1 MHPGGGHFVILSRLI
16 GCGAAAAMALFGEEI
31 DGTKAV
37 HLGLAWESV
46 DDADVE

>member
-31 DGTKAV
+31 DGTPLSRVMAS
-37 HLGLAWESV
+37 GTCC
-46 DDADVE
+46 DRTT